1 MIYETVNEEVTTV
14 VMWVV
19 QIITYQG
26 GGEGGGGR
34 AACQISLFS
43 PSRLVTYSFHR

>member
-1 MIYETVNEEVTTV
+1 MIYETANEEVTTV

-26 GGEGGGGR
+26 GGEGGGEGGR
-34 AACQISLFS
+34 GMSDFI
-43 PSRLVTYSFHR
+43 V

>member
-34 AACQISLFS
+34 G
-43 PSRLVTYSFHR
+43 RHVRFHCLAPADL